1 MLAKLGIYGK
11 LIYLSLTHPIKPMI
25 FFSSNTTP
33 RWIIFITDIFYSAV
47 SLYFAYTL
55 RFNFHIP
62 NREIDTFIY
71 VFPFA
76 LGVRALSFAIGKI
89 YAGVIR
95 YTSASDAARIL
106 FVVLAGSIFFYAA
119 NWVSL
124 FFINERF
131 IIPTSVIFIDFFV
144 LSITLTSVRLGAKTL
159 YFWLTNKSKTKVNV
173 IIFGAGESGI
183 ITKRTL
189 DRDAGTRYSVLAFV
203 DDDRK
208 KINTRLEGVT
218 IYHTSELPQLL
229 KRNQV
234 ARLILSPQK
243 LSATRKSEIIETCLG
258 YDIKILNV
266 PPVSD
271 WINGELSY
279 RQMKGINI
287 DDLLGREP
295 INLNAGSISKKIKD
309 KTVLVTGAAG
319 SIGSELV
326 KQISSYAPKQLL
338 LLDNAESPLYE
349 LEVEL
354 KEKLKLENFEVIL
367 CDVREQQRMEKV
379 FSSFKIDMVFHA
391 AAYKHV
397 PMMEKNPAEAV
408 AVNIQ
413 GTKIAADLAVK
424 YGVKE
429 FVMISTDKAVNPT
442 NVMGASKRIAEIYTR
457 SLTPALSK
465 GEGEKTRFV
474 TTRFGNVLGSNGSV
488 IPFFKKQIESGGPVT
503 VTHPEITRYFMT
515 IPEAVQLVLEA
526 SAMGKG
532 GEIFVFDMG
541 KSVKIADLARKMIQL
556 YKLTID
562 KDIKIVYTG
571 LRPGEKLYE
580 ELLNNEENTLPTH
593 HPQILIG
600 KVKEYEFAQVS
611 KDVDELIALTETQ
624 DNQRIVT
631 KMKQM
636 VPEFI
641 SNNSEFEALDKRN

>member
-1 MLAKLGIYGK
+1 
-11 LIYLSLTHPIKPMI
+11 MI

-33 RWIIFITDIFYSAV
+33 RWIIFVTDIFYSAV

-76 LGVRALSFAIGKI
+76 LAVRSLSFAIGKI

-106 FVVLAGSIFFYAA
+106 FVVLAGSIFFYIA
-119 NWVSL
+119 NWFSL
-124 FFINERF
+124 FFINDRF

-208 KINTRLEGVT
+208 KVNTRLEGVT
-218 IYHTSELPQLL
+218 IYHTSNLIELL
-229 KRNQV
+229 KENRV
-234 ARLILSPQK
+234 ARLILSPQN
-243 LSATRKSEIIETCLG
+243 LSATRKSEIIEACLG

-295 INLNAGSISKKIKD
+295 INLNAESISKKIKN

-319 SIGSELV
+319 SIGRELV
-326 KQISSYAPKQLL
+326 KQISNYSPKQLL

-367 CDVREQQRMEKV
+367 CDVREQKRMEKV
-379 FSSFKIDMVFHA
+379 FNSFKIDMVFHA

-408 AVNIQ
+408 SVNIQ
-413 GTKIAADLAVK
+413 GTKIAANLALK
-424 YGVKE
+424 YGVNE

-457 SLTPALSK
+457 SLSHRSDN
-465 GEGEKTRFV
+465 KTLFV

-488 IPFFKKQIESGGPVT
+488 IPFFKKQIENGGPVT
-503 VTHPEITRYFMT
+503 VTHPDITRYFMT

-541 KSVKIADLARKMIQL
+541 KSVKIADLAKKMIQL

-611 KDVDELIALTETQ
+611 KDVDELIHLMETQ
-624 DNQRIVT
+624 NNQLIVS

-641 SNNSEFEALDKRN
+641 SNNSEFEMLDKRA

>member
-229 KRNQV
+229 KENRV

-243 LSATRKSEIIETCLG
+243 LPATRKSEIIEACLG

>member
-1 MLAKLGIYGK
+1 
-11 LIYLSLTHPIKPMI
+11 MI
-25 FFSSNTTP
+25 FFSNNTTP

-76 LGVRALSFAIGKI
+76 LAVRALSFAIGKI

-106 FVVLAGSIFFYAA
+106 FVVVTGSIFFYAA
-119 NWVSL
+119 NWFSL

-144 LSITLTSVRLGAKTL
+144 LSITLTSVRLGAKTF

-208 KINTRLEGVT
+208 KVNTRLEGVT
-218 IYHTSELPQLL
+218 IYHTSELQKLL
-229 KRNQV
+229 GENRV

-243 LSATRKSEIIETCLG
+243 LSATRKSEIIEACLG
-258 YDIKILNV
+258 FDIKILNV

-295 INLNAGSISKKIKD
+295 INLNAESISKKIKN

-319 SIGSELV
+319 SIGSELT

-354 KEKLKLENFEVIL
+354 KERLKLENFEVIL

-397 PMMEKNPAEAV
+397 PMMEKNPAEAIS
-408 AVNIQ
+408 VNVQ
-413 GTKIAADLAVK
+413 GTRIAADLAVK

-442 NVMGASKRIAEIYTR
+442 NVMGASKRIA
-457 SLTPALSK
+457 
-465 GEGEKTRFV
+465 
-474 TTRFGNVLGSNGSV
+474 
-488 IPFFKKQIESGGPVT
+488 
-503 VTHPEITRYFMT
+503 
-515 IPEAVQLVLEA
+515 
-526 SAMGKG
+526 
-532 GEIFVFDMG
+532 
-541 KSVKIADLARKMIQL
+541 
-556 YKLTID
+556 
-562 KDIKIVYTG
+562 
-571 LRPGEKLYE
+571 
-580 ELLNNEENTLPTH
+580 
-593 HPQILIG
+593 
-600 KVKEYEFAQVS
+600 
-611 KDVDELIALTETQ
+611 
-624 DNQRIVT
+624 
-631 KMKQM
+631 
-636 VPEFI
+636 
-641 SNNSEFEALDKRN
+641 

>member
-1 MLAKLGIYGK
+1 
-11 LIYLSLTHPIKPMI
+11 
-25 FFSSNTTP
+25 
-33 RWIIFITDIFYSAV
+33 
-47 SLYFAYTL
+47 
-55 RFNFHIP
+55 
-62 NREIDTFIY
+62 
-71 VFPFA
+71 
-76 LGVRALSFAIGKI
+76 
-89 YAGVIR
+89 
-95 YTSASDAARIL
+95 
-106 FVVLAGSIFFYAA
+106 
-119 NWVSL
+119 
-124 FFINERF
+124 
-131 IIPTSVIFIDFFV
+131 
-144 LSITLTSVRLGAKTL
+144 
-159 YFWLTNKSKTKVNV
+159 
-173 IIFGAGESGI
+173 
-183 ITKRTL
+183 
-189 DRDAGTRYSVLAFV
+189 
-203 DDDRK
+203 
-208 KINTRLEGVT
+208 
-218 IYHTSELPQLL
+218 
-229 KRNQV
+229 
-234 ARLILSPQK
+234 
-243 LSATRKSEIIETCLG
+243 
-258 YDIKILNV
+258 V

-295 INLNAGSISKKIKD
+295 INLNAESISKKIKN

-319 SIGSELV
+319 SIGSELT

-338 LLDNAESPLYE
+338 LIDNAESPLYE

-397 PMMEKNPAEAV
+397 PMMEKNPAEAIS
-408 AVNIQ
+408 VNVQ
-413 GTKIAADLAVK
+413 GTRIAADLAVK

-457 SLTPALSK
+457 SLAHKESN
-465 GEGEKTRFV
+465 KTLFV

-571 LRPGEKLYE
+571 LRPGEKLFE

-600 KVKEYEFAQVS
+600 KVKEYEFTQVS
-611 KDVDELIALTETQ
+611 KDVDELIQLMETQ

-631 KMKQM
+631 KMKLM

-641 SNNSEFEALDKRN
+641 SNNSEFEALDKGN

>member
-1 MLAKLGIYGK
+1 M
-11 LIYLSLTHPIKPMI
+11 
-25 FFSSNTTP
+25 
-33 RWIIFITDIFYSAV
+33 FYSAV

-62 NREIDTFIY
+62 NREIEAFIY

-76 LGVRALSFAIGKI
+76 LAVRALSFAIGKI

-95 YTSASDAARIL
+95 YTSASDAARI
-106 FVVLAGSIFFYAA
+106 FAVVLAGSIFFYIA
-119 NWVSL
+119 NWFSL

-131 IIPTSVIFIDFFV
+131 IIPTSVIMIDFFV
-144 LSITLTSVRLGAKTL
+144 LSIALTGVRLGAKTL

-189 DRDAGTRYSVLAFV
+189 DRDAGTRYRVLAFV

-208 KINTRLEGVT
+208 KVNTRLEGVT
-218 IYHTSELPQLL
+218 IYNTSDLPKIL
-229 KRNQV
+229 KESRV

-243 LSATRKSEIIETCLG
+243 LSAKRKSEIIEACLG
-258 YDIKILNV
+258 HDIKILNV

-295 INLNAGSISKKIKD
+295 INLNAESISRKIKD

-319 SIGSELV
+319 SIGSELA
-326 KQISSYAPKQLL
+326 KQISSYSPKQLL

-354 KEKLKLENFEVIL
+354 KEKLKLENFEIIL

-379 FSSFKIDMVFHA
+379 FRSFKIDMVFHA

-408 AVNIQ
+408 SVNIQ

-424 YGVKE
+424 YGVNE

-457 SLTPALSK
+457 SLTPNPSQPHPPFGHLLPEEKESGK
-465 GEGEKTRFV
+465 KFLGEGNKTRFV

-503 VTHPEITRYFMT
+503 VTHPDITRYFMT

-541 KSVKIADLARKMIQL
+541 QSVKIADLALKMIQL

-611 KDVDELIALTETQ
+611 KDVDELITLMETQ
-624 DNQRIVT
+624 DNNQIVT

-641 SNNSEFEALDKRN
+641 SNNSEFEALDKGK

>member
-1 MLAKLGIYGK
+1 
-11 LIYLSLTHPIKPMI
+11 MI
-25 FFSSNTTP
+25 FFSNNTTP

-76 LGVRALSFAIGKI
+76 LAVRALSFAIGKI

-119 NWVSL
+119 NWFSL

-131 IIPTSVIFIDFFV
+131 IIPTSVIIIDFFV

-208 KINTRLEGVT
+208 KVNTRLEGVT
-218 IYHTSELPQLL
+218 IYNTSELPELL
-229 KRNQV
+229 KENRV

-243 LSATRKSEIIETCLG
+243 LSAKRKSEIIEACLG

-295 INLNAGSISKKIKD
+295 INLNAESISKKIKD

-319 SIGSELV
+319 SIGSELA

-354 KEKLKLENFEVIL
+354 KEKLKLQNIEVIL

-457 SLTPALSK
+457 SLSHRADN
-465 GEGEKTRFV
+465 KTLFV

-488 IPFFKKQIESGGPVT
+488 IPFFKKQIENGGPVT

-600 KVKEYEFAQVS
+600 KVKEYEFVQVK
-611 KDVDELIALTETQ
+611 KDVDELIALIETQ

-641 SNNSEFEALDKRN
+641 SNNSEFEALDKQA

>member
-1 MLAKLGIYGK
+1 
-11 LIYLSLTHPIKPMI
+11 MI
-25 FFSSNTTP
+25 FFSNNTTP

-76 LGVRALSFAIGKI
+76 LAVRALSFAIGKI

-106 FVVLAGSIFFYAA
+106 FVVVTGSIFFYAA
-119 NWVSL
+119 NWFSL

-144 LSITLTSVRLGAKTL
+144 LSITLTSVRLGAKTF

-208 KINTRLEGVT
+208 KVNTRLEGVT
-218 IYHTSELPQLL
+218 IYHTSELQKLL
-229 KRNQV
+229 GENRV

-243 LSATRKSEIIETCLG
+243 LSATRKSEIIEACLG
-258 YDIKILNV
+258 FDIKILNV

-271 WINGELSY
+271 WINGELSF

-295 INLNAGSISKKIKD
+295 INLNAESISKKIKD

-319 SIGSELV
+319 SIGSELT

-354 KEKLKLENFEVIL
+354 KERLKLENFEVIL

-397 PMMEKNPAEAV
+397 PMMEKNPAEAIS
-408 AVNIQ
+408 VNVQ
-413 GTKIAADLAVK
+413 GTRIAADLAVK

-457 SLTPALSK
+457 SLAHKESN
-465 GEGEKTRFV
+465 KTLFV

-571 LRPGEKLYE
+571 LRPGEKLFE

-600 KVKEYEFAQVS
+600 KVKEYEFTQVS
-611 KDVDELIALTETQ
+611 KDVDELIQLMETQ

-631 KMKQM
+631 KMKLM

>member
-1 MLAKLGIYGK
+1 
-11 LIYLSLTHPIKPMI
+11 MI
-25 FFSSNTTP
+25 FFSNNTTP

-76 LGVRALSFAIGKI
+76 LAVRTLSFAIGKI

-106 FVVLAGSIFFYAA
+106 FVVVTGSFFFYGA
-119 NWVSL
+119 NWFSL

-189 DRDAGTRYSVLAFV
+189 DRDAGTRYRVLAFV

-208 KINTRLEGVT
+208 KVNTRLEGVT
-218 IYHTSELPQLL
+218 IYNTADLPELL
-229 KRNQV
+229 KENRV

-243 LSATRKSEIIETCLG
+243 LSATRKSEIIEACLG
-258 YDIKILNV
+258 HDIKILNV

-295 INLNAGSISKKIKD
+295 INLNAESISKKIKD

-319 SIGSELV
+319 SIGSELA
-326 KQISSYAPKQLL
+326 KQISSYSPKQLL

-379 FSSFKIDMVFHA
+379 FRSFKIDMVFHA

-408 AVNIQ
+408 SVNIQ

-424 YGVKE
+424 YGVNE

-442 NVMGASKRIAEIYTR
+442 NVMGASKRISEIYTR
-457 SLTPALSK
+457 SLSHRTDN
-465 GEGEKTRFV
+465 KTLFV

-488 IPFFKKQIESGGPVT
+488 IPFFKKQIDSGGPVT
-503 VTHPEITRYFMT
+503 VTHPDITRYFMT

-600 KVKEYEFAQVS
+600 KVKEYEYAQV
-611 KDVDELIALTETQ
+611 KNDVDELIQLMETQ
-624 DNQRIVT
+624 NNQLIVS

-641 SNNSEFEALDKRN
+641 SNNSEFEVLDKRD

>member
-1 MLAKLGIYGK
+1 
-11 LIYLSLTHPIKPMI
+11 MI
-25 FFSSNTTP
+25 FFPNNTTP
-33 RWIIFITDIFYSAV
+33 RWIIFFTDLFYSAV

-62 NREIDTFIY
+62 NREVAAFIY

-76 LGVRALSFAIGKI
+76 LAVRALSFAIGKI

-95 YTSASDAARIL
+95 YTSASDAARI
-106 FVVLAGSIFFYAA
+106 FTVALAGSIFFYIA
-119 NWVSL
+119 NWFSL
-124 FFINERF
+124 FFITKKF
-131 IIPTSVIFIDFFV
+131 IIPTSVIMIDFFV
-144 LSITLTSVRLGAKTL
+144 LSIALTGVRLGAKTF
-159 YFWLTNKSKTKVNV
+159 YFWLSNKSKTKVNV
-173 IIFGAGESGI
+173 VIFGAGESGI

-189 DRDAGTRYSVLAFV
+189 DRDAGTRYRVMAFL

-208 KINTRLEGVT
+208 KVNTRLEGVT
-218 IYHTSELPQLL
+218 ILHSSELPELL
-229 KRNQV
+229 NKNRI
-234 ARLILSPQK
+234 ARLILSPQN
-243 LSATRKSEIIETCLG
+243 LSAKRKSEIIEACLNH
-258 YDIKILNV
+258 DIKILNV

-295 INLNAGSISKKIKD
+295 INLNAESISKKIKD

-319 SIGSELV
+319 SIGSELA
-326 KQISSYAPKQLL
+326 KQISSYSPKQLL

-367 CDVREQQRMEKV
+367 CDVREQQRMEKI
-379 FSSFKIDMVFHA
+379 FRTFKIDMVFHA

-408 AVNIQ
+408 SVNIQ

-424 YGVKE
+424 YGVHE

-457 SLTPALSK
+457 SLAQ
-465 GEGEKTRFV
+465 GEGSKTLFV

-503 VTHPEITRYFMT
+503 VTHPDITRYFMT

-526 SAMGKG
+526 SAMGKS
-532 GEIFVFDMG
+532 GEILVFDMG

-562 KDIKIVYTG
+562 KDIKIIYTG

-600 KVKEYEFAQVS
+600 KVKEYEYIQVL
-611 KDVDELIALTETQ
+611 KDINELIQLMETQ
-624 DNQRIVT
+624 DNKRIVT
-631 KMKQM
+631 KMKEM

-641 SNNSEFEALDKRN
+641 SNNSEFEELDKIIKQELKT

>member
-1 MLAKLGIYGK
+1 
-11 LIYLSLTHPIKPMI
+11 MI

-33 RWIIFITDIFYSAV
+33 RWIIFFTDLLYCLL

-55 RFNFHIP
+55 RFNFRIP
-62 NREIDTFIY
+62 PWESDTFYY

-76 LGVRALSFAIGKI
+76 IAVRTISFALSKT

-95 YTSASDAARIL
+95 YTSASDAVRIL
-106 FVVLAGSIFFYAA
+106 IVVFSGSIFFYLS
-119 NWVSL
+119 NWFS
-124 FFINERF
+124 FWFINGKF
-131 IIPTSVIFIDFFV
+131 IIPTSVVIIDFFI
-144 LSITLTSVRLGAKTL
+144 LSIALTGARLSAKTL
-159 YFWLTNKSKTKVNV
+159 YFWLNNKSKAKVNI

-189 DRDAGTRYSVLAFV
+189 DRDAGTRYKVLAFV

-218 IYHTSELPQLL
+218 INHSDELPALL
-229 KRNQV
+229 KENRV
-234 ARLILSPQK
+234 ARIILTPQK
-243 LSATRKSEIIETCLG
+243 LSAKRKSEIIETCLG
-258 YDIKILNV
+258 YDVKILNV

-287 DDLLGREP
+287 DDLLGRDP
-295 INLNAGSISKKIKD
+295 INLNSEGISKKIKD
-309 KTVLVTGAAG
+309 KIILITGAAG

-326 KQISSYAPKQLL
+326 RQVSSYAPQKLL

-354 KEKLKLENFEVIL
+354 QEKFKLNNFETLL
-367 CDVREQQRMEKV
+367 CDVRDKSRIEQV
-379 FSSFKIDMVFHA
+379 FGKYKIEMVFHA

-397 PMMEKNPAEAV
+397 PMMEKSPAEAV
-408 AVNIQ
+408 SVNIL
-413 GTKIAADLAVK
+413 GTKTLADIAYKHNVS
-424 YGVKE
+424 E

-442 NVMGASKRIAEIYTR
+442 NVMGASKRIAEIYVQ
-457 SLTPALSK
+457 SLNNSDTSDK
-465 GEGEKTRFV
+465 CRFV

-541 KSVKIADLARKMIQL
+541 ESVKITDLAKKMIQL
-556 YKLTID
+556 YKMTID
-562 KDIKIVYTG
+562 KDIRIIYTG

-580 ELLNNEENTLPTH
+580 ELLTNEENTLPTH

-600 KVKEYEFAQVS
+600 KVKEYEFAQVE
-611 KDVDELIALTETQ
+611 KDVNELQQLLKTQ
-624 DNQRIVT
+624 DNQKIVS

-641 SNNSEFEALDKRN
+641 SNNSEFEVLDNKA

>member
-1 MLAKLGIYGK
+1 
-11 LIYLSLTHPIKPMI
+11 MI
-25 FFSSNTTP
+25 FFSNNTTP
-33 RWIIFITDIFYSAV
+33 RWIIFITDLFYSAV

-62 NREIDTFIY
+62 NREIDAFIY

-76 LGVRALSFAIGKI
+76 LAVRALSFAIGKI

-106 FVVLAGSIFFYAA
+106 FVVLAGSIFFYIA
-119 NWVSL
+119 NWFSL
-124 FFINERF
+124 LFINEKF
-131 IIPTSVIFIDFFV
+131 IIPTSVIMIDFFV
-144 LSITLTSVRLGAKTL
+144 LSIMLTGARLGAKTL

-189 DRDAGTRYSVLAFV
+189 DRDAGTRYRVLAFV

-208 KINTRLEGVT
+208 KVNTRLEGVT
-218 IYHTSELPQLL
+218 IYYTSDLPKIL
-229 KRNQV
+229 RENRV

-243 LSATRKSEIIETCLG
+243 LSANRKSEIIEACLG
-258 YDIKILNV
+258 HDIKILNV

-295 INLNAGSISKKIKD
+295 INLNAESISKKIKD
-309 KTVLVTGAAG
+309 QTVLVTGAAG

-326 KQISSYAPKQLL
+326 KQISSYSPKQLL

-379 FSSFKIDMVFHA
+379 FRSFKIDMVFHA

-408 AVNIQ
+408 SVNIQ

-424 YGVKE
+424 YGVNE

-442 NVMGASKRIAEIYTR
+442 NVMGASKRISEIYTR
-457 SLTPALSK
+457 SLSHRADN
-465 GEGEKTRFV
+465 KTLFV

-503 VTHPEITRYFMT
+503 VTHPDITRYFMT

-541 KSVKIADLARKMIQL
+541 KSVKIADLAMKMIQL

-600 KVKEYEFAQVS
+600 KVKEHEFAQVS
-611 KDVDELIALTETQ
+611 KDVDELIQLVETQ
-624 DNQRIVT
+624 NNQLIVS

-641 SNNSEFEALDKRN
+641 SNNSEFEALDKRD

>member
-1 MLAKLGIYGK
+1 
-11 LIYLSLTHPIKPMI
+11 MI

-33 RWIIFITDIFYSAV
+33 RWIIFLTDLFYSGL

-62 NREIDTFIY
+62 NREIEAFIY

-76 LGVRALSFAIGKI
+76 LAVRALSFAIGKI

-106 FVVLAGSIFFYAA
+106 FVVLAGSIFFYIA
-119 NWVSL
+119 NWFSL

-131 IIPTSVIFIDFFV
+131 IIPTSVIMIDFFV
-144 LSITLTSVRLGAKTL
+144 LSIALTGVRLGAKTL

-189 DRDAGTRYSVLAFV
+189 DRDAGTRYRVLAFV

-208 KINTRLEGVT
+208 KVNTRLEGVT
-218 IYHTSELPQLL
+218 IYNTTDLPKIL
-229 KRNQV
+229 RENRV

-243 LSATRKSEIIETCLG
+243 LSAKRKSEIIEACLG
-258 YDIKILNV
+258 HDIKILNV

-295 INLNAGSISKKIKD
+295 INLNAESISRKIKD

-319 SIGSELV
+319 SIGSELA
-326 KQISSYAPKQLL
+326 KQISSYSPKQLL

-354 KEKLKLENFEVIL
+354 KEKLKLDNFEVIL

-379 FSSFKIDMVFHA
+379 FRSFKIDMVFHA

-408 AVNIQ
+408 SVNIQ

-424 YGVKE
+424 YGVNE

-465 GEGEKTRFV
+465 GEGEKTRFL

-503 VTHPEITRYFMT
+503 VTHPDITRYFMT

-541 KSVKIADLARKMIQL
+541 QSVKIADLAMKMIQL

-611 KDVDELIALTETQ
+611 KDVDELIQLMETQ

-641 SNNSEFEALDKRN
+641 SNNSEFEALDKGT

>member
-1 MLAKLGIYGK
+1 
-11 LIYLSLTHPIKPMI
+11 MI
-25 FFSSNTTP
+25 FFSNNTTP
-33 RWIIFITDIFYSAV
+33 RWIIFVTDIFYSAV

-76 LGVRALSFAIGKI
+76 LAVRAISLAIGKI

-106 FVVLAGSIFFYAA
+106 FVVFAGSIFFYVA
-119 NWVSL
+119 NWFSL

-144 LSITLTSVRLGAKTL
+144 LSITLTAVRLGAKTF

-189 DRDAGTRYSVLAFV
+189 DRDAGTRYSVLAFI

-208 KINTRLEGVT
+208 KVNTRLEGVT
-218 IYHTSELPQLL
+218 IYNTSELPELL
-229 KRNQV
+229 KENRV

-243 LSATRKSEIIETCLG
+243 LSATRKSEIIEACLG

-295 INLNAGSISKKIKD
+295 INLNAGSISRKIKD

-326 KQISSYAPKQLL
+326 IQISSYSPKQLL

-408 AVNIQ
+408 SVNIQ

-442 NVMGASKRIAEIYTR
+442 NVMGASKRISEIYTR
-457 SLTPALSK
+457 SLSHN
-465 GEGEKTRFV
+465 EDNKTLFV

-503 VTHPEITRYFMT
+503 VTHPDITRYFMT

-541 KSVKIADLARKMIQL
+541 KSVKIADLAMKMIQL

-600 KVKEYEFAQVS
+600 KVKEYEFAQVK
-611 KDVDELIALTETQ
+611 KDVDELIKLMETQ
-624 DNQRIVT
+624 NNQMIVS

-641 SNNSEFEALDKRN
+641 SNNSEYESLDKGK

>member
-1 MLAKLGIYGK
+1 
-11 LIYLSLTHPIKPMI
+11 MI
-25 FFSSNTTP
+25 FFPDKRTP
-33 RWIIFITDIFYSAV
+33 RWIIFFTDLLYCTL

-76 LGVRALSFAIGKI
+76 LAVRALSFGIAKI
-89 YAGVIR
+89 YAGIIR
-95 YTSASDAARIL
+95 YTSASDAARI
-106 FVVLAGSIFFYAA
+106 FSVTFFGSVFLYAA

-124 FFINERF
+124 LFINERF
-131 IIPTSVIFIDFFV
+131 IIPTSVIIIDFFV
-144 LSITLTSVRLGAKTL
+144 LSILLTGVRLGAKTF
-159 YFWLTNKSKTKVNV
+159 YFWLSNKSKAKVNV
-173 IIFGAGESGI
+173 VIFGAGESGI

-189 DRDAGTRYSVLAFV
+189 DRDAGTRYQVIAFI

-208 KINTRLEGVT
+208 KVNTRLEGVT
-218 IYHTSELPQLL
+218 IYHSSELPKLL
-229 KRNQV
+229 KENRI

-243 LSATRKSEIIETCLG
+243 LSAKRKSEIIEDCLG

-295 INLNAGSISKKIKD
+295 INLNAESISKKIKG

-319 SIGSELV
+319 SIGSELA

-354 KEKLKLENFEVIL
+354 KEKLKVENFEVIL

-408 AVNIQ
+408 SVNIQ

-424 YGVKE
+424 YGVNE

-457 SLTPALSK
+457 SLSHKADN
-465 GEGEKTRFV
+465 KTLFV

-488 IPFFKKQIESGGPVT
+488 IPFFKKQIESGGPIT
-503 VTHPEITRYFMT
+503 VTHPDITRFFMT

-541 KSVKIADLARKMIQL
+541 QSVKIADLARKMIQL

-611 KDVDELIALTETQ
+611 KDVDELIQLMETQ

-641 SNNSEFEALDKRN
+641 SNNSEFEALDKKA

>member
-1 MLAKLGIYGK
+1 MNSFQCVIWVYLYLA
-11 LIYLSLTHPIKPMI
+11 LIQNMI

-33 RWIIFITDIFYSAV
+33 RWIIFLTDLFYSAV

-62 NREIDTFIY
+62 NREIEAFIY

-76 LGVRALSFAIGKI
+76 LAVRALSFAIGKI

-95 YTSASDAARIL
+95 YTSASDAARI
-106 FVVLAGSIFFYAA
+106 FAVVLAGSIFFYIA
-119 NWVSL
+119 NWFSL
-124 FFINERF
+124 LFINDRF
-131 IIPTSVIFIDFFV
+131 IIPTSVIMIDFFV
-144 LSITLTSVRLGAKTL
+144 LSIALTGVRLGAKTL

-189 DRDAGTRYSVLAFV
+189 DRDAGTRYRVLAFV

-208 KINTRLEGVT
+208 KVNTRLEGVT
-218 IYHTSELPQLL
+218 IYHTAELPELL
-229 KRNQV
+229 KENRV

-243 LSATRKSEIIETCLG
+243 LSAKRKSEIIEACLG
-258 YDIKILNV
+258 HDIKILNV

-295 INLNAGSISKKIKD
+295 INLNAESISRKIKD

-319 SIGSELV
+319 SIGSELA
-326 KQISSYAPKQLL
+326 KQISSYSPKQLL

-354 KEKLKLENFEVIL
+354 KEKLKLDNFEIIL

-379 FSSFKIDMVFHA
+379 FRSFKIDMVFHA

-408 AVNIQ
+408 SVNIQ

-424 YGVKE
+424 YGVNE

-503 VTHPEITRYFMT
+503 VTHPDITRYFMT

-541 KSVKIADLARKMIQL
+541 QSVKIADLALKMIQL

-600 KVKEYEFAQVS
+600 KVKEYEFVQVS
-611 KDVDELIALTETQ
+611 KDVDELITLMETQ

-641 SNNSEFEALDKRN
+641 SNNSEFEALDKGK